1 MKMTEMK
8 VCVIGWRAGGE
19 GRGLL
24 RNCGEHIDNII
35 TPLMH
40 HRNTANEDD
49 RNEGMCDWV
58 EGGRGRGGAGQVL
71 RKCGEHKDTVNPLYN
86 DTVCSKLSL
95 TLK

>member
-1 MKMTEMK
+1 M
-8 VCVIGWRAGGE
+8 

-24 RNCGEHIDNII
+24 RNCEEHIDNII

-58 EGGRGRGGAGQVL
+58 ESGEEGGRRIICFQVL
-71 RKCGEHKDTVNPLYN
+71 LAVPCILCLLHAVYTGAVQLHNMHFQLI
-86 DTVCSKLSL
+86 
-95 TLK
+95 